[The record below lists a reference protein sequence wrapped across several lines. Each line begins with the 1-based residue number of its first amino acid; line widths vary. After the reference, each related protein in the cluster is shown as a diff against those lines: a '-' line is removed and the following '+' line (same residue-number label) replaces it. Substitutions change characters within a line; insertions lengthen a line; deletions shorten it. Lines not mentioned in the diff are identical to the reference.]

1 VGKQCFVAQT
11 LAADLAP
18 ALDRL
23 ADGALMQRPF
33 VLELWDGSE
42 LPATASLP
50 NDTPPARLR
59 VRDPR
64 ALATIARHPD
74 QLGLGR
80 AWVSGALELDGDV
93 EAALTACKS
102 LRGVRLSWSDRLRA
116 LWLARR
122 AGVPLLRPLPPPAA
136 EARLHGRR
144 HSLRRDR
151 IAVRHHY
158 DVPTNFYRV
167 VLGPSLVYS
176 CACFADPQESLE
188 VAQERK
194 LERVCRKLG
203 LEPGQRLLDVGC
215 GWGSLLLHA
224 ARRYDVR
231 ALGITLSESQASV
244 ACSRI
249 TAAGLADRV
258 EVRVADYRELREVAP
273 FDAVASIGMVEH
285 VGADLLGTYAR
296 RLAALVRPGGRILN
310 HGIVRLRPGLRAE
323 RSFIAR
329 YVFPDGELHP
339 LSAITTAFERAGLEL
354 RDVEALREHYPL
366 TLHAWSRN
374 LARHREAATAQ
385 AGAERERVWRLYM
398 AGAALAFE
406 RGELGVFQTLAV
418 RPGAPHRLPL
428 LRDQLTS
435 AAAPAPARGARRA
448 RPRHA
453 QPQRAQPRD

>member
-1 VGKQCFVAQT
+1 VPPT
-11 LAADLAP
+11 LAARLAP
-18 ALDRL
+18 ALEQL
-23 ADGALMQRPF
+23 ADGALARRPF
-33 VLELWDGSE
+33 VLRLWDDSE
-42 LPATASLP
+42 LPATAAP
-50 NDTPPARLR
+50 APAAGVPPPPRLR

-64 ALATIARHPD
+64 ALTTIARHPD

-93 EAALTACKS
+93 EAALAACES
-102 LRGVRLSWSDRLRA
+102 LRAARLSWRDRLRA
-116 LWLARR
+116 LRLARQL
-122 AGVPLLRPLPPPAA
+122 GVPLRPLAPPAA

-151 IAVRHHY
+151 VAVRHHY
-158 DVPTNFYRV
+158 DVPTSFYRL

-176 CACFADPQESLE
+176 CACFADPNESLE
-188 VAQERK
+188 AAQERK

-224 ARRYDVR
+224 ARRHGVR
-231 ALGITLSESQASV
+231 ALGITLSESQAV
-244 ACSRI
+244 EARARAA
-249 TAAGLADRV
+249 AAGLSDRV
-258 EVRVADYRELREVAP
+258 EVRVADYRELREAP

-285 VGADLLGTYAR
+285 VGVDLLETYAR

-310 HGIVRLRPGLRAE
+310 HGIVRLRPAP
-323 RSFIAR
+323 RSDRTFIAR

-339 LSAITTAFERAGLEL
+339 LSAVQTAFERVGLEV
-354 RDVEALREHYPL
+354 RDAEGLREHYPL
-366 TLHAWSRN
+366 TLRAWSRN
-374 LARHREAATAQ
+374 LDHNRAAAVEQ

-406 RGELGVFQTLAV
+406 RGEIGVFQTLAV

-428 LRDQLTS
+428 LRDQLTTG
-435 AAAPAPARGARRA
+435 AAAPPPARGARRA
-448 RPRHA
+448 PRR
-453 QPQRAQPRD
+453 RAQSSPARPPR